1 MLLQVV
7 PFFSRTTLWI
17 SVISIICAFIISALY
32 KLRRGIRLLGGAP
45 GLRVPL
51 APISLIAPILP
62 CCGINPGLEWHW
74 KWRNQIYPRF
84 GSENISIVPFLFGQ
98 PFLYTS
104 SLEVANQILSSQGTQ
119 TFKKSEQFVTPVA
132 QYGGNLFTSNG
143 HEWRRHRRIM
153 GPAFTNE
160 TYSMVWNETASIYAE
175 MCAAEGWDAKERV
188 DVPIVNDLTMKVAL
202 TVLTRCAYGQHLPW
216 VMSEGTIDVHRL
228 AEALIIVSETF
239 MERIVLPSWV
249 FKLPIP
255 HLQKVEAAYDVLTR
269 HMNGLIQSHRVDSIN
284 ERSRKYDVF
293 SLLLD
298 AREAEGK
305 LSMTDGE
312 IMGNTFFVLW
322 AGHETMSHIWDA
334 TIGLL
339 ALYENIQEEMYHEI
353 IRVAPKGERMTFQ
366 DADKLDKILSC
377 FLEAGRLFPAG
388 YLLMRQ
394 ATSDT
399 VLNTYDANGPSGSIA
414 LERGANVCIDM
425 IGMHYNPRHFPDP
438 EAYKPCRWYG
448 MSESD
453 LSLFSL
459 GPRACIGRKFAMTE
473 ACCFLAHLLRDWKLE
488 IILKKGESP
497 DQWRLRVLD
506 AKVNM
511 TFGVGDVPV
520 RLVRRA

>member
-1 MLLQVV
+1 M
-7 PFFSRTTLWI
+7 TLFI
-17 SVISIICAFIISALY
+17 SVAVSLTCILIIFMLH
-32 KLRRGIRLLGGAP
+32 KLRRGIRTMGGTP
-45 GLRVPL
+45 GMRVPL

-74 KWRNQIYPRF
+74 KWRNQVYQRF
-84 GSENISIVPFLFGQ
+84 RSESLSIVPFLFGQ

-104 SLEVANQILSSQGTQ
+104 SLEVATQILSSQGTQ
-119 TFKKSEQFVTPVA
+119 HFKKSAQFVTPVS
-132 QYGGNLFTSNG
+132 QYGSNLFTSNDS
-143 HEWRRHRRIM
+143 EWRRHRRVM

-160 TYSMVWNETASIYAE
+160 TYTMVWDETASIYFE
-175 MCAAEGWDAKERV
+175 MCTAEGWDSQDIV
-188 DVPIVNDLTMKVAL
+188 DIPVINDLTMKVAL

-216 VMSEGTIDVHRL
+216 NMSEGTIDVHQL
-228 AEALIIVSETF
+228 AEALIIVSESF

-255 HLQKVEAAYDVLTR
+255 HLRKIETAYDILTR
-269 HMNGLIQSHRVDSIN
+269 HMDGLIQGHRVDNIDTP
-284 ERSRKYDVF
+284 SRKHDVF

-298 AREAEGK
+298 ARETEGK

-339 ALYENIQEEMYHEI
+339 ALYEDIQEDMFEEA
-353 IRVAPKGERMTFQ
+353 IRLAPKGDRTTFK
-366 DADKLDKILSC
+366 DADKLDKILCC

-394 ATSDT
+394 ATEDT
-399 VLNTYDANGPSGSIA
+399 MLTTYNDDGPCGSIA

-425 IGMHYNPRHFPDP
+425 IGLHYNPRHFPEP
-438 EAYKPCRWYG
+438 EEYKPSRWYG
-448 MSESD
+448 VPEND

-473 ACCFLAHLLRDWKLE
+473 ACCFLTHLLRDWRLE
-488 IILKKGESP
+488 IILNKGETRS
-497 DQWRLRVLD
+497 QWRSRVLD

-511 TFGVGDVPV
+511 TFGVGNLPV
-520 RLVRRA
+520 RLVRRM